1 MMSFYWRNDSVPC
14 DKVRSDNKVIR
25 FLRQILYRSIDNKD
39 ISYED
44 LKELM
49 RNREIYLIDVRS
61 KQEYEEGHLD
71 GAMNISLYNIEKEI
85 EKTVKNKSSK
95 IILYCS
101 SGTRSKKAK
110 KILENLGYNEVYNLE
125 GGIDKIWIK

>member
-1 MMSFYWRNDSVPC
+1 MMSFYWRNNSVPY

-49 RNREIYLIDVRS
+49 RNREIYLIDV
-61 KQEYEEGHLD
+61 K
-71 GAMNISLYNIEKEI
+71 
-85 EKTVKNKSSK
+85 
-95 IILYCS
+95 
-101 SGTRSKKAK
+101 
-110 KILENLGYNEVYNLE
+110 
-125 GGIDKIWIK
+125 W